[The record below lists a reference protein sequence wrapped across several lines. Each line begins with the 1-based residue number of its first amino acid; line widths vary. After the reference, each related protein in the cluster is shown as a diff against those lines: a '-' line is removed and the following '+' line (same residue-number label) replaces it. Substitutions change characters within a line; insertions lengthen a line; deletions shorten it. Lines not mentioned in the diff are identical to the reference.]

1 MNKIKDSFIES
12 IELKDKIIKL
22 SLYSSLEKMG
32 LIVCKSIQEGNKL
45 MICGNGGSAADAQ
58 HLVAEFLIRFRS
70 DKNREGIP
78 AICLAQDSSTLTA
91 CGNDFGFDQLYR
103 RMVET
108 IGNKCDILLIISTSG
123 NSKNIIFAL
132 EEAKRKGIECFGF
145 LGGDGGNALKL
156 CSEYF
161 LVPSIETARIQEA
174 HITAG
179 HALVEYIEDFLI
191 EKKFIST
198 KS

>member
-1 MNKIKDSFIES
+1 
-12 IELKDKIIKL
+12 
-22 SLYSSLEKMG
+22 
-32 LIVCKSIQEGNKL
+32 
-45 MICGNGGSAADAQ
+45 MINQ
-58 HLVAEFLIRFRS
+58 FLIRFRS

-108 IGNKCDILLIISTSG
+108 IGNKGDILLIISTSG